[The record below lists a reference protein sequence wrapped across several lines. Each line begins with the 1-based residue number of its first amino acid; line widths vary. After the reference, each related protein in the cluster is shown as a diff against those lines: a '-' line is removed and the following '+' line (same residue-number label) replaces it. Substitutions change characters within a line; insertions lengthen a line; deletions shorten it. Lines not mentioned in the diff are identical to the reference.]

1 MPLINDSD
9 SDSEDHEMSI
19 DQAFKKVGGLG
30 KFHTLMFV
38 ILSAFLI
45 TGEIYNSLIIYF
57 NKTPELIC
65 TDANGSKTPCDW
77 ETACTSND

>member
-1 MPLINDSD
+1 MPLINARNNG
-9 SDSEDHEMSI
+9 SEEDGMSI
-19 DQAFKKVGGLG
+19 EQAFQKIGGLG
-30 KFHTLMFV
+30 QFHTLMFV

-65 TDANGSKTPCDW
+65 INVNGSKTPCDW
-77 ETACTSND
+77 ETACTSSD